1 MEHQSLSRK
10 LSQVGKNNISQ
21 DRVGR
26 KKIATFA
33 KEHHN
38 EMAGSKTLSENG
50 SPKQL
55 IQLVSLPSKEDD
67 GKSDSFSAVMK
78 TTLQNNGKEKPRMR
92 RLSQAGISSCSEEYR
107 TILQDLKDIE
117 DTKKNVSK
125 NVSKQEKRRLA
136 RAGRKISCTA
146 TFARGKLKKSSIST
160 FHSPKAKEATEFRLD
175 PVSRSRLFTVPAVQ
189 ESVTTKSLPTPLT
202 KPTKMAWPAKE
213 ASSFYGTKENRA
225 HEKRRHVSLPCPPK
239 GFSLENNPTQ
249 ESKKLAVKYSHK
261 PFLTDFNTRASLIT
275 DIYKPGETRPTR
287 KISVV
292 HSNRTRRDAS
302 LEANLEALT
311 DNPSSTSVAHIVYE
325 KIIPRSRSSTSS
337 SVLRMKP
344 NFRSVG
350 IAAIA
355 AKRLIGNH
363 YRQNGYDKR
372 VGSRNI
378 KSMDE
383 LFEEMKNCRYIR
395 VRGESSFFVDQDSLE
410 KLASLTLGTNQ
421 NE

>member
-33 KEHHN
+33 KEHHS

-55 IQLVSLPSKEDD
+55 TQLVSLPSKEDD

-160 FHSPKAKEATEFRLD
+160 FHSPKAKEATKFRLD
-175 PVSRSRLFTVPAVQ
+175 PVSRPRLFTVPAVQ

-213 ASSFYGTKENRA
+213 ASSFCGTKENRA

-239 GFSLENNPTQ
+239 GFS
-249 ESKKLAVKYSHK
+249 
-261 PFLTDFNTRASLIT
+261 
-275 DIYKPGETRPTR
+275 
-287 KISVV
+287 
-292 HSNRTRRDAS
+292 NRTRRDAS

-311 DNPSSTSVAHIVYE
+311 ANPSSTSVAHIVNE

-363 YRQNGYDKR
+363 YRQNGYDKS

-383 LFEEMKNCRYIR
+383 LFEEMRNCRYIR
-395 VRGESSFFVDQDSLE
+395 VRSESSSFVDQDSLE
-410 KLASLTLGTNQ
+410 KLAGLTLGTNQ